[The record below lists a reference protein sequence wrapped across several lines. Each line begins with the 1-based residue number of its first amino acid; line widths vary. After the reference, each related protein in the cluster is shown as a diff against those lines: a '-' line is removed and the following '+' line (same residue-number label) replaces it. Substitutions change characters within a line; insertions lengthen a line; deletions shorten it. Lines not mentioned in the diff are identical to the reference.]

1 MVSAPP
7 PSTGYLRRRVTALH
21 ALCVHAEG
29 VVAGARVAVVGDAR
43 LDLGSRLM
51 ELGARA
57 VHVFDPAP
65 ERARAAAANAPRSVA
80 YHAFTGGALDVRDGA
95 FDAVLVPDLA
105 ALPSAEGVARELR
118 RVLSPGGVALVLARA
133 HVDADDPVAQDLLPE
148 LGPASLPYAALFDE
162 FSLQF
167 AEVSVSGVL
176 PFRGVVFAELG
187 RDDDEGVAVDG
198 RLAEGEPT
206 NVFLVAASGERAE
219 LAGYSLVQLPLDD
232 TAGDAAA
239 EHATFVQERLH
250 AQVLAS
256 QLEEERERV
265 TNLEARLS
273 ESRVPAPPPVD
284 SEKAA
289 LAERCAWLEQTLAAR
304 EAELQRELAARDVE
318 LQRELA
324 ARDAEVQRE
333 LGARQAELQRELDAR
348 QAEIARVTKVAAELQ
363 ATCRDFE
370 ERLRAEGAALLERD
384 DEIATLRA
392 HLDARDAAPRPDA
405 GWIEA
410 LEQRA
415 HRAEASLALHVSDLE
430 HLGESHAREIEGLE
444 AQLRDRARVIQALQ
458 HELVRRER
466 LVYELIATVE
476 ELRHGAP
483 VAQASPGGPS
493 IDEQLL
499 REEGARLAR
508 KLDELAADA
517 ARREGELVAQAWRIT
532 ELERDLVRA
541 REEAARGASTNGGAQ
556 QAAAPDAAAGAAA
569 LAAALDELDAL
580 RQALAQEHAAKVA
593 VESGDA
599 LVKARAELQRQ
610 SALLEQLR
618 RSRDT

>member
-29 VVAGARVAVVGDAR
+29 VVAGARVAVLGDAR
-43 LDLGSRLM
+43 LDLGTRLM

-80 YHAFTGGALDVRDGA
+80 YHALTGGALDVRDGA
-95 FDAVLVPDLA
+95 FDAVLIPDLA
-105 ALPSAEGVARELR
+105 ALPTPDGVAREVR
-118 RVLSPGGVALVLARA
+118 RVLSPSGVALVLARA
-133 HVDADDPVAQDLLPE
+133 HVDGDDPVARDLLPE
-148 LGPASLPYAALFDE
+148 LGPASLPYAVLFDE

-206 NVFLVAASGERAE
+206 NVFLVAASGERPE

-232 TAGDAAA
+232 SAGDAAA

-273 ESRVPAPPPVD
+273 ESRAPVAAPADP
-284 SEKAA
+284 EKAA
-289 LAERCAWLEQTLAAR
+289 LAERCAWLEQTLASREAELLRELSAR
-304 EAELQRELAARDVE
+304 EAELERELS
-318 LQRELA
+318 
-324 ARDAEVQRE
+324 
-333 LGARQAELQRELDAR
+333 ARQAEV
-348 QAEIARVTKVAAELQ
+348 ARVSKVAAELE

-370 ERLRAEGAALLERD
+370 ARLRAEGAALLERD

-392 HLDARDAAPRPDA
+392 HLDARNADPKPDAA
-405 GWIEA
+405 WVEA

-415 HRAEASLALHVSDLE
+415 HRAEAALALHVSDLE

-458 HELVRRER
+458 QELVRRER

-476 ELRHGAP
+476 ELRHGVP
-483 VAQASPGGPS
+483 VQQAAAGGPS

-541 REEAARGASTNGGAQ
+541 REAAARGAIANGGAQ
-556 QAAAPDAAAGAAA
+556 AATDAAGGAAA
-569 LAAALDELDAL
+569 LSAALDELDAL

>member
-65 ERARAAAANAPRSVA
+65 ERARAASANAPRSVA

-133 HVDADDPVAQDLLPE
+133 HVDGDDPVAQDLLPE
-148 LGPASLPYAALFDE
+148 LGPASWPYAALFDE
-162 FSLQF
+162 FSPQF

-232 TAGDAAA
+232 SAGDAAA

-284 SEKAA
+284 PEKAA

-304 EAELQRELAARDVE
+304 DAEVQRELAARDAE

-333 LGARQAELQRELDAR
+333 LAAR

-499 REEGARLAR
+499 REESARLAR

-541 REEAARGASTNGGAQ
+541 REEAARGASTNGGPQ